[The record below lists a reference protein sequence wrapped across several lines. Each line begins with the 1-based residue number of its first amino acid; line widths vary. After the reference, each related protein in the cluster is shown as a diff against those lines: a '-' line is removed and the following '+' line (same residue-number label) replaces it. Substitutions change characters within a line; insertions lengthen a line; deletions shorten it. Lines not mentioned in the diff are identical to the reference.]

1 MGAVVGVVLGSRSDT
16 EQVQPAMDVLD
27 EFGVEYEMVVS
38 SAHRQPDRTREYA
51 TGAEKQ
57 GIKVLIAAA
66 GMAAH
71 LPGVLASYT
80 TLPVLGVPVP
90 GSTLGGLDS
99 LLSIVQMP
107 GGIPVGTLGIGRA
120 GAKNAALLAIEIL
133 ALQDPSLKLKLEE
146 YRAALTQKT

>member
-133 ALQDPSLKLKLEE
+133 ALQDPSLKRKLEE